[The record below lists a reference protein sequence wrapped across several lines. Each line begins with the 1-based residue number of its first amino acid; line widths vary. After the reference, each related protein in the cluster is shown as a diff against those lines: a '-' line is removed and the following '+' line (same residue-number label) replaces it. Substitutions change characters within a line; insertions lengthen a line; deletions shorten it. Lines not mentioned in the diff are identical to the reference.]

1 MWETYKNKFKKHSV
15 TKNCSD
21 LSLFP
26 KLFCWTNSQHSASNF
41 KSFSRS
47 VEQFFLTVGQKNFG
61 NKIPIFTLMSELK
74 LSTAN
79 ISPTDA
85 AGLTS
90 IFCAFDLSFCGTAY
104 SLATSKYMYFLFAKD
119 LLSQKKYIAVKYW
132 QKWGKRKDFLR
143 I

>member
-1 MWETYKNKFKKHSV
+1 
-15 TKNCSD
+15 
-21 LSLFP
+21 
-26 KLFCWTNSQHSASNF
+26 
-41 KSFSRS
+41 
-47 VEQFFLTVGQKNFG
+47 
-61 NKIPIFTLMSELK
+61 MSGLK

-119 LLSQKKYIAVKYW
+119 LLSQKKYIAVKYHHFREEVNSKKLLVNRVDTLDLILPS
-132 QKWGKRKDFLR
+132 QR
-143 I
+143 

>member
-1 MWETYKNKFKKHSV
+1 ML
-15 TKNCSD
+15 NCRN
-21 LSLFP
+21 SL
-26 KLFCWTNSQHSASNF
+26 LH
-41 KSFSRS
+41 
-47 VEQFFLTVGQKNFG
+47 
-61 NKIPIFTLMSELK
+61 FTLISELK

-132 QKWGKRKDFLR
+132 QKWGKRKDFLT